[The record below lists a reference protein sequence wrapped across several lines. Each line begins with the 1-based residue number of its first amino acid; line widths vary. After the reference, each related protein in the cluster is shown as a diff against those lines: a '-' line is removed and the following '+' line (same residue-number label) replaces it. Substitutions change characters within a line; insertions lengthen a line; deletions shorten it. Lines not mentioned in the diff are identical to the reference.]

1 MWTSMWSSSA
11 QQEEDVEET
20 QKNPSIKVLCVT
32 SHDQRVPA
40 TISCQNFLDVRESM
54 VKTYFPSAHADS
66 AQCVVRLLPS
76 RRNVAV
82 WQLYGNTP
90 YTAPMVLTGYDET
103 LGRFISIDDT
113 KPIVL
118 PPIQSAVLQT
128 EPQEQSQLPVARE
141 ERSTPLPSSISEV
154 EDNTRDTLIP
164 APRSRDP
171 APRRTR
177 NKRVK
182 LDL

>member
-1 MWTSMWSSSA
+1 MWSSSA
-11 QQEEDVEET
+11 QREEDRQQEV

-40 TISCQNFLDVRESM
+40 TILCQNFLDVREAM
-54 VKTYFPSAHADS
+54 VKTYFPTAHADS
-66 AQCVVRLLPS
+66 AQCVVRILPS
-76 RRNVAV
+76 RRDVAV

-90 YTAPMVLTGYDET
+90 YTAPMVLTGYDEV
-103 LGRFISIDDT
+103 LGKFISIDDT

-118 PPIQSAVLQT
+118 PIQSAVSQIEQQ
-128 EPQEQSQLPVARE
+128 EPSQLPVARA

-154 EDNTRDTLIP
+154 EDNTQGTLTP
-164 APRSRDP
+164 TLVTPRSHGP

>member
-1 MWTSMWSSSA
+1 MWSSSA
-11 QQEEDVEET
+11 QRQEEEEA
-20 QKNPSIKVLCVT
+20 QKNPSVKVLCVT
-32 SHDQRVPA
+32 SHDQRVPG
-40 TISCQNFLDVRESM
+40 TIMCQHFLNVRDAM
-54 VKTYFPSAHADS
+54 VKNYFPAAHADS
-66 AQCVVRLLPS
+66 AQCVVRILPS
-76 RRNVAV
+76 RRDVAV

-128 EPQEQSQLPVARE
+128 EPQERSQLPVAR
-141 ERSTPLPSSISEV
+141 TPLPSSISEV
-154 EDNTRDTLIP
+154 EDNTRDTLTP
-164 APRSRDP
+164 APRARGP